1 LVRGDTD
8 DDDDID
14 NSILQLVYRKDGIA
28 NLELFTL
35 VAQSAEV
42 ATVSLFVCTVHT
54 FVLLLYMYVCTFVL
68 QSVYSLYVRTC
79 SCV

>member
-1 LVRGDTD
+1 MDRGDT

-28 NLELFTL
+28 NLEFFTL

-42 ATVSLFVCTVHT
+42 ATVSLSVCV
-54 FVLLLYMYVCTFVL
+54 YVFLCC
-68 QSVYSLYVRTC
+68 RGD
-79 SCV
+79 